1 MHTLQ
6 GECLA
11 ADGLKNK
18 SLPPL
23 ARRGKVRFCV
33 RIPTSVVIRTSVARN
48 KHETLLLFGPTS
60 EDKIMTA

>member
-23 ARRGKVRFCV
+23 ARRGKVCV